1 MIMKNIWRSKKKQ
14 SNRLQA
20 FYLMVKDYYI
30 YRYILWWN
38 LWEQILKKYSKLIY
52 PGRNYNLCGMEFALF
67 SPYTVVI
74 NSFRV
79 SHMFIWNILY
89 EMIQREAIST
99 IVSPS
104 APFVSHSILD
114 YVILAFHLY
123 QKISY
128 TYSKYTI

>member
-38 LWEQILKKYSKLIY
+38 LENRASKNIVNWFIL
-52 PGRNYNLCGMEFALF
+52 GRNYNLCGMEFALF

-74 NSFRV
+74 NSFRI

-89 EMIQREAIST
+89 EMIQREAMST

-104 APFVSHSILD
+104 ASFVSHSILD
-114 YVILAFHLY
+114 YVILAFQLY
-123 QKISY
+123 QKTSY
-128 TYSKYTI
+128 TYSKYTV